1 MAVNQY
7 TGEAGEQ
14 MAVEYLLEA
23 GYEIME
29 RNYRVGYLEIDII
42 ARKDEVV
49 HIVEV
54 KTRSSS
60 RSSGS
65 QYTPEAA
72 LTGKKL
78 SRVMKAAESYISA
91 EGVCS
96 ELSVDLIAI
105 NVDLEFGTQI
115 RHYSGVQW
123 M

>member
-1 MAVNQY
+1 MAVNKY

-23 GYEIME
+23 GYEILE
-29 RNYRVGYLEIDII
+29 RNYRVKHLEIDII
-42 ARKDEVV
+42 ARKDGVV

-60 RSSGS
+60 RSSGG

-78 SRVMKAAESYISA
+78 DRVMKAAESYISD

-105 NVDLEFGTQI
+105 NLDFECGAQI
-115 RHYSGVQW
+115 RHYRGVQW